1 MLIFL
6 NKKNKKGISIV
17 IVFLV
22 LTTLLLTSIALYQF
36 ITENKNRQL
45 TLEVPNSINSIYLK
59 EDYLDYYLE
68 DIFEKS
74 TKDLS
79 YSQGKEVFIE
89 NFRNNLEGYKDK
101 EGRYILEEL
110 AIVERELNNFEVEL
124 DENKIALNVDITI
137 ADSYNLLAEPVD
149 NQNGE
154 IISVSYNYKKRFEKV
169 FKG

>member
-36 ITENKNRQL
+36 ITENKNREL

-59 EDYLDYYLE
+59 ESYLDYYLD

-74 TKDLS
+74 TKDFS
-79 YSQGKEVFIE
+79 SNQGKDVFIE
-89 NFRNNLEGYKDK
+89 NFRNNLNEYKDK
-101 EGRYILEEL
+101 NGRYIMPEL
-110 AIVERELNNFEVEL
+110 GIVERELNNFEIEL
-124 DENKIALNVDITI
+124 DENKVVLNVDVII
-137 ADSYNLLAEPVD
+137 SDNYNLLAEPI
-149 NQNGE
+149 NNENRE
-154 IISVSYNYKKRFEKV
+154 IISVSYNYRKRFEKV